1 MAERDKEVRLRP
13 VTWRRES
20 HVTPNQEQKGVE
32 EFQEERAWVGSSVKE
47 EALKESSARYSEMRA
62 AWREWRKRKNKTR
75 TRIFC
80 LRMEMEIKLYI

>member
-32 EFQEERAWVGSSVKE
+32 EFQEERAWVGSLVME
-47 EALKESSARYSEMRA
+47 DALKERSARYSEIRA
-62 AWREWRKRKNKTR
+62 AWREWRKSMSKTR
-75 TRIFC
+75 TRI
-80 LRMEMEIKLYI
+80 LWEWK